1 MITIDQQMELAK
13 NFFESNRKGSKASD
27 PCYFRLT
34 HLRNL
39 NGERKFTR
47 GNPIFYSNMDE
58 PDMEESL
65 ALLKQ
70 AIELYGPTGCQYMLL
85 SLVKSETSNNDYC
98 LTITNPYY
106 YSAGGGG
113 IAGIG
118 NHNPYQSQNLVMDIQ
133 RQMYEMQM
141 MFKLQIQQMET
152 EKILREKDE
161 EIENLRGTKKN
172 VIDSIQGFVET
183 APGQKL
189 LDTLLGFL
197 QPNNKMIPAPVQQ
210 QVIQQVPVQENQQQ
224 NQNMQM
230 TPEVQESA
238 NKISQALY
246 NLSQVF
252 PDVEDALQDISNYCI
267 THPNMAITLRN
278 QNRQQNGTG
287 A

>member
-1 MITIDQQMELAK
+1 MTTIEQQMELATS
-13 NFFESNRKGSKASD
+13 FFESNRKGTKASD

-58 PDMEESL
+58 PDMQESL

-118 NHNPYQSQNLVMDIQ
+118 NHNPYQNQSLVMDIQ

-152 EKILREKDE
+152 EQLLREKDE

-189 LDTLLGFL
+189 LDAILGFL

-210 QVIQQVPVQENQQQ
+210 QVIQQIPVQQ
-224 NQNMQM
+224 NQQPEM

-238 NKISQALY
+238 NKISQSLHKI
-246 NLSQVF
+246 SQVF
-252 PDVEDALQDISNYCI
+252 PDWEDALEDMANFCVNS
-267 THPNMAITLRN
+267 PNIAQTLR
-278 QNRQQNGTG
+278 QNNKQNGTG
-287 A
+287 T